1 MNNRGFVF
9 TGFAFLLVIP
19 ALILAASFFNMLKLG
34 SEAASIAATSG
45 AVFYAYD
52 NIRASFEE
60 TADNLVL
67 KYGNNAQAIEN
78 ELAAWRASITG
89 NYSTRLGLNVTIG
102 SIGAKKEGN
111 VMKIGKDGSE
121 GSGIPLQINSLDN
134 KIILSREL
142 DPLQIPI

>member
-1 MNNRGFVF
+1 MNSRGFVF

-19 ALILAASFFNMLKLG
+19 ALILAASFFGMLKLG
-34 SEAASIAATSG
+34 SGAASIAVTSD

-52 NIRASFEE
+52 NIKASFEE
-60 TADNLVL
+60 TSNNLVL

-78 ELAAWRASITG
+78 ELAAWRTSITG
-89 NYSTRLGLNVTIG
+89 NYSAQLGLNVTIAA
-102 SIGAKKEGN
+102 IGTKKEGS

-121 GSGIPLQINSLDN
+121 NSGIPVQINSLDN

-142 DPLQIPI
+142 GPLQIPI